1 MANSV
6 EVVYS
11 TALFQLC
18 DEQNTLDSAFEEL
31 EQVTQIIFDESPK
44 EFVEMLYSPLIP
56 FEDKQKALTEI
67 FGGKLSDTV
76 LDFLCVLTQKGRIKF
91 LPAVAQCFR
100 QSYYERKNI
109 LEVTATTV
117 QPLSE
122 SLRKKLVDKL
132 QSVSGKS
139 IILHE
144 KQDKTIL
151 GGIVLRYGNT
161 EIDSSVRTK
170 LDKIKSQID
179 AIIV

>member
-6 EVVYS
+6 ENVYS
-11 TALFQLC
+11 TALFELC
-18 DEQNTLDSAFEEL
+18 QEQGTLKDTYDELS
-31 EQVTQIIFDESPK
+31 QVTGAVFSGAHSQ
-44 EFVEMLYSPLIP
+44 FVELLSSPLIP
-56 FEDKQKALTEI
+56 FEDKQNALTGV
-67 FGGKLSDTV
+67 FGDRLSVTV
-76 LDFLCVLTQKGRIKF
+76 FDFLCVVTKKGRIKH
-91 LPAVAQCFR
+91 LPAICEQFK
-100 QSYYERKNI
+100 QMYYEKENI

-122 SLRKKLVDKL
+122 KLKNKLVEKL
-132 QSVSGKS
+132 GKVSGKS

-144 KQDKTIL
+144 RQDKSIL

-161 EIDSSVRTK
+161 EIDSSVKTK